1 MTDFGVDLQ
10 PLAGGMSG
18 ETWLTEYAGERAVLR
33 IYGGR
38 SRRRGPRAS
47 EVDAA
52 VLAWLA
58 GLLPVPQVLEVRRG
72 DPDADLPAVLV
83 TSYLPGVLLADL
95 KPTLDDVGLTRVGQ
109 ALGTLLGRLAHVALP
124 RAGLFHDPDLG
135 IDPMPEV
142 MRDLTLWTERAVP
155 DLTGWDEADLVAP
168 ALARRGGPGAPRRGG
183 APHLPRAQR
192 PQPQERARRPR
203 HAPRSR
209 VSWTGSSRTPARRT
223 PTWATCCASTAN
235 QPSPTPCSPP
245 ARRSCRTRGRTRSTW
260 PARATCSPSSTSP
273 PGARRT
279 RSRPAPMP
287 CCTRSPGAGDLHAR
301 AVSRDQEPDAS
312 PARRRPAAGAALLLV
327 VLRPRPNGA

>member
-18 ETWLTEYAGERAVLR
+18 ETWLTEYAGERAVVR

-38 SRRRGPRAS
+38 SLRRGPRAS

-95 KPTLDDVGLTRVGQ
+95 KPTLDDAGLTRVGQ

-168 ALARRGGPGAPRRGG
+168 ALARRGRPGAPRRGG
-183 APHLPRAQR
+183 APHLPGAQR
-192 PQPQERARRPR
+192 PQPEERARRPR
-203 HAPRSR
+203 HPRGH
-209 VSWTGSSRTPARRT
+209 GSLDWEFAHAGSPYADLGNLLRLDREPAF
-223 PTWATCCASTAN
+223 ADAVLA
-235 QPSPTPCSPP
+235 
-245 ARRSCRTRGRTRSTW
+245 AREAFVPDPR
-260 PARATCSPSSTSP
+260 PDALDLARASDLFALVDLATRREENPVA
-273 PGARRT
+273 AR
-279 RSRPAPMP
+279 AD
-287 CCTRSPGAGDLHAR
+287 ALLHA
-301 AVSRDQEPDAS
+301 V
-312 PARRRPAAGAALLLV
+312 ARSGHLMPWLA
-327 VLRPRPNGA
+327 